1 MTVVDYLAPMLGDWR
16 GTNRLRLMP
25 TDEYQP
31 STATA
36 TVGVTAARF
45 VTIAYTWSDG
55 DASQDGLLLVGGS
68 PDAAEA
74 VWVDSWHTGP
84 SWMSFS
90 GGVGEDGELRLLG
103 SYAAPTGP
111 DWGWHIHLRPQDAVL
126 TMHNVVPGSDP
137 YQVVE
142 LALERTTD

>member
-1 MTVVDYLAPMLGDWR
+1 MTVVDYLGPMLGDWR

-55 DASQDGLLLVGGS
+55 DAPQDGLLLVGGS
-68 PDAAEA
+68 PESAEP

-103 SYAAPTGP
+103 SYAAPSGP

-142 LALERTTD
+142 LALDRTD

>member
-1 MTVVDYLAPMLGDWR
+1 MTVVDYLGPMLGDWR

-55 DASQDGLLLVGGS
+55 DAPQDGLLLVGGS
-68 PDAAEA
+68 PESAEA

-84 SWMSFS
+84 SWMTFS

-142 LALERTTD
+142 LALERTG

>member
-1 MTVVDYLAPMLGDWR
+1 MSVVDYLGPMLGDWH

-55 DASQDGLLLVGGS
+55 DAPQDGLLLVGGS
-68 PDAAEA
+68 VEAAEA

-142 LALERTTD
+142 LALERTD

>member
-1 MTVVDYLAPMLGDWR
+1 MTVVDYLAPMLGHWR

-55 DASQDGLLLVGGS
+55 DAPQDGLLLVGGS
-68 PDAAEA
+68 PESAEA

-90 GGVGEDGELRLLG
+90 GGVGEDGGLRLLG
-103 SYAAPTGP
+103 SYAAPSGP

-142 LALERTTD
+142 LALDRTD